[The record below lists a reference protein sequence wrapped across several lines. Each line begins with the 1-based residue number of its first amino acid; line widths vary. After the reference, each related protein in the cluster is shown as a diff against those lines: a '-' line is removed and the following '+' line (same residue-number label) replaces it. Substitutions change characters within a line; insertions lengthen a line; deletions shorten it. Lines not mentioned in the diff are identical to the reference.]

1 MDFNFITKK
10 SNSIIIIFRVAD
22 DGYFIVLSPYVKG
35 QKFFCFGL
43 FSQTIQT
50 GDSSFVIIRSKA

>member
-35 QKFFCFGL
+35 QKFFAL
-43 FSQTIQT
+43 AFSPKRFRQAIPP
-50 GDSSFVIIRSKA
+50 S